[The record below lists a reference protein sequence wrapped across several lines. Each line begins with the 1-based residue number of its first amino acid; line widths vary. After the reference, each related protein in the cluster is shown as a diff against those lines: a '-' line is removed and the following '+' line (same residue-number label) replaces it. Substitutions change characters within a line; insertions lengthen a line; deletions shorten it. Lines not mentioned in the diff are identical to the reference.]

1 MTKVTIHSVGW
12 YRIFFSELT
21 GSISVEDW
29 TRWHSVLSKAN
40 LHNVLCFS
48 KYWSPLL
55 QGFLYASLVTWHSVY
70 PRNPETAASMLI
82 CLYIL
87 RNFFYGLTSVIS
99 LHKLSFKSLSH
110 PRIAG
115 RLANMPT
122 ALPFYSLLQWL
133 NSPTPLGPPQYSW
146 PPRGVLKLFIA
157 TILRLTDTEDH
168 THWDR
173 GRAKLL

>member
-1 MTKVTIHSVGW
+1 MYFFKSSYFTLTKVAIHSMEW

-29 TRWHSVLSKAN
+29 TCWHSVLSKAK

-55 QGFLYASLVTWHSVY
+55 QCFLYASLVTWHSAY

-87 RNFFYGLTSVIS
+87 RNFIYGLTSVIS
-99 LHKLSFKSLSH
+99 FHKLSFKSLSH
-110 PRIAG
+110 QRITG
-115 RLANMPT
+115 DWPT
-122 ALPFYSLLQWL
+122 CPWSYHFYSLLQWF
-133 NSPTPLGPPQYSW
+133 NSPTLLGPP
-146 PPRGVLKLFIA
+146 
-157 TILRLTDTEDH
+157 
-168 THWDR
+168 
-173 GRAKLL
+173 